1 MLAGNAL
8 PLSSKCEDVVHND
21 PLLEILILLAASVCV
36 VAGVRKLKLPAIL
49 GYLAVGMLLGPHAFA
64 LAVDNETTQLLAD
77 FGVVFLV
84 FTLGLEFS
92 LPRLVAMRWEVLG
105 VGGAQVLITTGI
117 VAAGAGM
124 LFHVMPAVAVVI
136 GGAVAMSSTAI
147 IISQLTEQSENNRT
161 HGRLAVAICLF
172 QDLSFPLFLA
182 LVSVLTGGGQA
193 ADARHIVGAI
203 AIAVLALLLVLAAGR
218 WLLRPLFLTIASVH
232 SAELFSLAVLLA
244 VLASAWATHAVG
256 LSLALGAFLAGMMLA
271 ETEFRHQVEAT
282 IRSYREVLLGL
293 FFITVGMLL
302 DVRLLVRHFPLVAA
316 ILVGMLLLKVTVV
329 TVASKPATSSWF
341 KSLRTGVVVG
351 QGGEFGFALLT
362 LLLRRELLD
371 PAVVQPLLAATVLSM
386 VLSPFLIRH
395 NRRITRALLGESGP
409 PKSEAMRE
417 TQATLAVAERDHV
430 VICGF
435 GRVGQNI
442 ARVLEKTGFEYIALD
457 LDPYRIRVGRQ
468 AGDPVIYGDAG
479 QIKVLENVGLAHA
492 RCVVITFAAP
502 EVALRILR
510 AIRELRVD
518 VPVLVRTQ
526 DDTKLE
532 QLQSAGATEV
542 VPETFEASLML
553 LSHLLLLLKV
563 PVPRMI
569 RTING
574 IRSHR
579 YGMLRQY
586 FRAADDEPLDA
597 SHAYREEL
605 HSVILPPHAWAVG
618 RSIADLAA
626 RGSRASVSAVRR
638 DGIVGREP
646 SVDTLLKEGDVVV
659 VCGTPEAVEHA
670 ETLLLMG

>member
-1 MLAGNAL
+1 MSL
-8 PLSSKCEDVVHND
+8 HND
-21 PLLEILILLAASVCV
+21 PLLQILILLTASVGV

-64 LAVDNETTQLLAD
+64 LALDTETTQLLAD

-105 VGGAQVLITTGI
+105 VGGAQVAITTAI
-117 VAAGAGM
+117 VGAGAVM
-124 LFHVMPAVAVVI
+124 LFDVVPAVAVAI

-147 IISQLTEQSENNRT
+147 IIAQLTEQSENNRT

-182 LVSVLTGGGQA
+182 LVSVLGGGGKPTDA
-193 ADARHIVGAI
+193 AHIGSAI
-203 AIAVLALLLVLAAGR
+203 GIAVVALLLVLAAGR
-218 WLLRPLFLTIASVH
+218 WLLRPLFLAIASVR

-271 ETEFRHQVEAT
+271 ETEFRHQIEAT
-282 IRSYREVLLGL
+282 IRSYREILLGL

-302 DVRLLVRHFPLVAA
+302 DVRLLLRHLPLVTV
-316 ILVGMLLLKVTVV
+316 ILVVMLLLKAAVVTVV
-329 TVASKPATSSWF
+329 AKPATKSWF

-371 PAVVQPLLAATVLSM
+371 PALVQPLLAATVLSM
-386 VLSPFLIRH
+386 VASPILIRQ

-409 PKSEAMRE
+409 PISSAMRE
-417 TQATLAVAERDHV
+417 TQATLAVAGRDHV
-430 VICGF
+430 IICGF

-442 ARVLEKTGFEYIALD
+442 ARVLEQTGFEFIALE
-457 LDPYRIRVGRQ
+457 LDAYRIRAGRQ
-468 AGDPVIYGDAG
+468 AGDPIIYGDAG
-479 QIKVLENVGLAHA
+479 QAKVLENVGLARA
-492 RCVVITFAAP
+492 SCVVITFTNP

-510 AIRELRVD
+510 AVRELRED
-518 VPVLVRTQ
+518 VPILVRTQ

-553 LSHLLLLLKV
+553 LSHLLLLLKL
-563 PVPRMI
+563 PMPRVI
-569 RTING
+569 RTVND

-579 YGMLRQY
+579 YSMLRQY
-586 FRAADDEPLDA
+586 FRAADAEPLDD
-597 SHAYREEL
+597 SHAFREEL
-605 HSVILPPHAWAVG
+605 HSVVLPPHAWAVG
-618 RSIADLAA
+618 RSIEELTA
-626 RGSRASVSAVRR
+626 RGSRAVVSAVRR
-638 DGIVGREP
+638 DGSVGREP
-646 SVDTLLKEGDVVV
+646 SPDTLFKEGDVVV
-659 VCGTPEAVEHA
+659 VCGTPEGVEHA

>member
-1 MLAGNAL
+1 LKFGGA
-8 PLSSKCEDVVHND
+8 VHND
-21 PLLEILILLAASVCV
+21 PLLQILILLAASVCV

-64 LAVDNETTQLLAD
+64 LALDNDTTQLLAD

-117 VAAGAGM
+117 VATGAVM
-124 LFHVMPAVAVVI
+124 LFGVAPPVAVVV

-193 ADARHIVGAI
+193 VDARQIVGAI
-203 AIAVLALLLVLAAGR
+203 GIAVLALLLVLAAGR
-218 WLLRPLFLTIASVH
+218 WLLRPLFLVIASVR

-271 ETEFRHQVEAT
+271 ETEFRHQIEAT

-302 DVRLLVRHFPLVAA
+302 DVGLLLRHLPLVTA
-316 ILVGMLLLKVTVV
+316 ILIGMLLLKAAVV
-329 TVASKPATSSWF
+329 TLAAKPATMSWF

-362 LLLRRELLD
+362 LLLRHELLD

-386 VLSPFLIRH
+386 VLSPILIRH

-409 PKSEAMRE
+409 PHSEAMRE
-417 TQATLAVAERDHV
+417 TQATLAVAGRDHV

-442 ARVLEKTGFEYIALD
+442 ARVLETTGFEYIALE
-457 LDPYRIRVGRQ
+457 LDAYRIRAGRQ

-479 QIKVLENVGLAHA
+479 QVKVLENVGVAHA
-492 RCVVITFAAP
+492 SCVVITFANP

-510 AIRELRVD
+510 AIRELRKD
-518 VPVLVRTQ
+518 VPILVRTQ

-532 QLQSAGATEV
+532 ELQAAGATEV

-553 LSHLLLLLKV
+553 LSHLLLLLKL
-563 PVPRMI
+563 PVPRVI
-569 RTING
+569 RTVND

-586 FRAADDEPLDA
+586 FRAADAEHLDD
-597 SHAYREEL
+597 SHAFREEL

-618 RSIADLAA
+618 RSIADLTA

-646 SVDTLLKEGDVVV
+646 SPETLFKVGDVVV
-659 VCGTPEAVEHA
+659 ICGTPEAVEHA

>member
-1 MLAGNAL
+1 M
-8 PLSSKCEDVVHND
+8 HND
-21 PLLEILILLAASVCV
+21 PLLQILILLAASVCV

-49 GYLAVGMLLGPHAFA
+49 GYLVVGMLLGPHAFA
-64 LAVDNETTQLLAD
+64 LPLDNETIQVLAD

-105 VGGAQVLITTGI
+105 VGGAQVLATTGI
-117 VAAGAGM
+117 VAAGAVM
-124 LFHVMPAVAVVI
+124 LFDVVPAVAVVI
-136 GGAVAMSSTAI
+136 GGAAAMSSTAI

-182 LVSVLTGGGQA
+182 LVSVLTGGDRIPASRQIFISVGIA
-193 ADARHIVGAI
+193 AV
-203 AIAVLALLLVLAAGR
+203 ALLLVLAAGR
-218 WLLRPLFLTIASVH
+218 WLLRPLFLAIASVR

-271 ETEFRHQVEAT
+271 ETEFRHQIEAT

-302 DVRLLVRHFPLVAA
+302 DIGLLLRHFFLVAA
-316 ILVGMLLLKVTVV
+316 ILIGMLLLKAAVV
-329 TVASKPATSSWF
+329 TVAAKPATKSWF

-442 ARVLEKTGFEYIALD
+442 ARVLESTGFEFIALE
-457 LDPYRIRVGRQ
+457 LDAYRIRLGRQ
-468 AGDPVIYGDAG
+468 AGDPMIYGDAG
-479 QIKVLENVGLAHA
+479 QVKVLENVGVAHA
-492 RCVVITFAAP
+492 SCVVITFTNP

-510 AIRELRVD
+510 AVRELRED
-518 VPVLVRTQ
+518 VPILVRTQ

-532 QLQSAGATEV
+532 ELQAAGATEV

-553 LSHLLLLLKV
+553 LSHLLLLLKL
-563 PVPRMI
+563 PVPRVI
-569 RTING
+569 RTVND

-586 FRAADDEPLDA
+586 FRAADAEHLDD
-597 SHAYREEL
+597 SHAFREEL
-605 HSVILPPHAWAVG
+605 HSVILPPQAWAVG
-618 RSIADLAA
+618 RSIAELAA

-646 SVDTLLKEGDVVV
+646 SPDTLFKEGDVVV

>member
-1 MLAGNAL
+1 M
-8 PLSSKCEDVVHND
+8 HND
-21 PLLEILILLAASVCV
+21 PLLQILILLAASVLV
-36 VAGVRKLKLPAIL
+36 VAGVRKLALPAIL
-49 GYLAVGMLLGPHAFA
+49 GYLVVGMLLGPYA
-64 LAVDNETTQLLAD
+64 LQWAVDNETTQLLAD

-105 VGGAQVLITTGI
+105 VGGAQVLVTTGL
-117 VAAGAGM
+117 VAAAAII
-124 LFHVMPAVAVVI
+124 FFNIAPAVAVVV

-147 IISQLTEQSENNRT
+147 IIAQLTEQSENNRT

-182 LVSVLTGGGQA
+182 LVSVLTAGGEA
-193 ADARHIVGAI
+193 ASSTH
-203 AIAVLALLLVLAAGR
+203 IAVAVGSAILALLLVLAAGR
-218 WLLRPLFLTIASVH
+218 WLLHPLFVMIASVR
-232 SAELFSLAVLLA
+232 SAELFSLAVLLV

-302 DVRLLVRHFPLVAA
+302 DVRLLFRDLATVTA
-316 ILVGMLLLKVTVV
+316 ILVGMLLFKAGVV
-329 TVASKPATSSWF
+329 MLVAHPATKNWF
-341 KSLRTGVVVG
+341 KSLRTGVVVA
-351 QGGEFGFALLT
+351 QSGEFGFALLT

-371 PAVVQPLLAATVLSM
+371 PDIVQPLLAATVLSM
-386 VLSPFLIRH
+386 VLSPLLIRH
-395 NRRITRALLGESGP
+395 NRRITRAFLGETGP
-409 PKSEAMRE
+409 PHNEAMRE
-417 TQATLAVAERDHV
+417 ARATLAVADRDHV

-442 ARVLEKTGFEYIALD
+442 ARVLEQTGFEYIALD
-457 LDPYRIRVGRQ
+457 LDPYRIRLGRQ

-479 QIKVLENVGLAHA
+479 QEEVLENVGIAHA
-492 RCVVITFAAP
+492 SCVVVTFTKP

-510 AIRELRVD
+510 SVRELRPD

-526 DDTKLE
+526 DDSKLE
-532 QLQSAGATEV
+532 ELQAAGATEV

-553 LSHLLLLLKV
+553 LSHLLLLLKL
-563 PVPRMI
+563 PVSRVI
-569 RTING
+569 RTVND

-586 FRAADDEPLDA
+586 FRAADAELLDD
-597 SHAYREEL
+597 SHAFREEL

-618 RSIADLAA
+618 RSIDELAR
-626 RGSRASVSAVRR
+626 RGSKAAVSAVRR
-638 DGIVGREP
+638 DGIVGRDP
-646 SVDTLLKEGDVVV
+646 GPDTIFKEGDVVV